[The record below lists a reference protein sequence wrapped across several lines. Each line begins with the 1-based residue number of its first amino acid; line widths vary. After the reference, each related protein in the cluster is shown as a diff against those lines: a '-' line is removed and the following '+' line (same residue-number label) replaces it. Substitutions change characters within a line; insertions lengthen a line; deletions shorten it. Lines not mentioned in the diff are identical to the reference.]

1 MREKCDYTELKLNK
15 TNLVVSWTVDD
26 LYETESDLEQYIESE
41 RIGFYQEWFQYV
53 RDEYE

>member
-1 MREKCDYTELKLNK
+1 MREKCDYIEPKLNK
-15 TNLVVSWTVDD
+15 INLVVSWTVDD
-26 LYETESDLEQYIESE
+26 LCETESDLGQYIEKE